1 MSALRTLKRMVNAG
15 LGLYGHAVARSSEVP
30 SFERLAQTLRTR
42 NLEPATVFDIGV
54 AYGTPWLYT
63 AFSSCRYHLI
73 DPTRESL
80 PHMRKWAEK
89 LDADVHSLALGEAEG
104 SARISVRHEIG
115 GSSLFDEI
123 GEAEILT
130 SYEVPVARFD
140 ATFRTFQRPALC
152 KIDVQG
158 AELMVLRGM
167 GERLADIDVL
177 IVETSLIPTLHGEAP
192 DFGDVVVHLREQGFA
207 LYEIVSMVRRPLD
220 QALAQVDG
228 VFVPVDSPLR
238 SDRRWAA

>member
-1 MSALRTLKRMVNAG
+1 MINAG
-15 LGLYGHAVARSSEVP
+15 LGHCGHAIARSSEVP
-30 SFERLAQTLRTR
+30 SFERLVRTLRR
-42 NLEPATVFDIGV
+42 QNLDPATVFDIGV
-54 AYGTPWLYT
+54 AYGTPWLYA
-63 AFSSCRYHLI
+63 AFPSSRYHLI

-89 LDADVHSLALGEAEG
+89 LNAGVHSFALGEAEG
-104 SARISVRHEIG
+104 SARISVRPEIG

-123 GEAEILT
+123 GEARIVA

-140 ATFRTFQRPALC
+140 ATFRDFQRPALC

-167 GERLADIDVL
+167 GKRLDDIDVL
-177 IVETSLIPTLHGEAP
+177 IVETSLIPTLHGDAS
-192 DFGDVVVHLREQGFA
+192 DFGDVVAHLREQGFA
-207 LYEIVSMVRRPLD
+207 LYEIVAMVRRPLD
-220 QALAQVDG
+220 LALAQVDG
-228 VFVPVDSPLR
+228 VFVPMDSPLR